1 MTILVVVIGG
11 GLAGLYTGYLLQQ
24 RNIEFKI
31 VEASSRLGGRI
42 FSQPHTSEVDNGLK
56 LDLGPSWFWPHQ
68 REMMALMLHLQV
80 DYFAQYT
87 QGEALFEADA
97 QSPIERFQPSFMESF
112 RVTGGMTRL
121 IEKLTAKL
129 PDKVLELGYKI
140 TQIEK
145 IDDIW
150 HINSDDPDRPIYR
163 ANNLI
168 IATPPR
174 VIIDK
179 LDLSDKALQPLAN
192 KLSMLPTWMA
202 AQAKFV
208 TTYKQA
214 FWREQGLSGQAFS
227 RQGPMVEIHD
237 SSAAENDGFALF
249 GFIGLP
255 ASHRQQIPHE
265 DLKQACLA
273 QLVKIFGE
281 RALNVEENYLTDWAT
296 NDLVASP
303 ADLNEQPNH
312 PQIDLSS
319 YRQALI
325 DCGLYVAASEV
336 ASRDAGYLQGAII
349 AATDAVEAIAEN
361 LIENK
366 TT

>member
-1 MTILVVVIGG
+1 MTTPVVVIGG

-24 RNIEFKI
+24 HNIEFKI

-42 FSQPHTSEVDNGLK
+42 FCQPHSGEAGNYLHI
-56 LDLGPSWFWPHQ
+56 DLGPAWFWPHQ
-68 REMMALMLHLQV
+68 REMMALMQRLQI
-80 DYFAQYT
+80 DYFTQYS

-97 QSPIERFQPSFMESF
+97 QSPVERFKPAYMESF
-112 RVTGGMTRL
+112 RVTGGMVRL
-121 IEKLTAKL
+121 IEKLAAKL
-129 PDKVLELGYKI
+129 PDEVIELDYKVEH
-140 TQIEK
+140 IEK
-145 IDDIW
+145 VDGTW
-150 HINSDDPDRPIYR
+150 QINSDDPNKVIYG
-163 ANNLI
+163 ANLI

-179 LDLSDKALQPLAN
+179 LDLPDETMQPLRK
-192 KLSMLPTWMA
+192 KLTMLPTWMA

-208 TTYKQA
+208 ATYQQP
-214 FWREQGLSGQAFS
+214 FWRAQGLSGQAFS

-237 SSAAENDGFALF
+237 SSADENDGFALF
-249 GFIGLP
+249 GFIGVP
-255 ASHRQQIPHE
+255 ASQRQQMPHE
-265 DLKQACLA
+265 DLKQACLT

-281 RALNVEENYLTDWAT
+281 QAKNLEEAYLTDWAT

-303 ADLNEQPNH
+303 ADLNDQPNH
-312 PQIDLSS
+312 PEIDLSP

-325 DCGLYVAASEV
+325 DCGLYFAVSEV

-349 AATDAVEAIAEN
+349 AATDAVEAIAVN
-361 LIENK
+361 WTKNK

>member
-1 MTILVVVIGG
+1 VTTPVVVIGG

-42 FSQPHTSEVDNGLK
+42 FCQPHASEIDNGLHV
-56 LDLGPSWFWPHQ
+56 DLGPAWFWPHQ
-68 REMMALMLHLQV
+68 SEMMALMQHLKV
-80 DYFAQYT
+80 DYFAQYN

-97 QSPIERFQPSFMESF
+97 QSPIERFQPSYMESF
-112 RVTGGMTRL
+112 RVTGGMVCL
-121 IEKLTAKL
+121 IKKLAAKL
-129 PDKVLELGYKI
+129 PAEFIELDYKVKH
-140 TQIEK
+140 IEK
-145 IDDIW
+145 VEGIW
-150 HINSDDPDRPIYR
+150 QIKTDDPNKPIYR

-179 LDLSDKALQPLAN
+179 LALADEALQPLADN
-192 KLSMLPTWMA
+192 LAMLPTWMA

-208 TTYKQA
+208 ATYKQA

-237 SSAAENDGFALF
+237 ASATENDGFALF
-249 GFIGLP
+249 GFIGVA
-255 ASHRQQIPHE
+255 ASHRMQIPHE
-265 DLKQACLA
+265 DLKQACLM
-273 QLVKIFGE
+273 QLVKVFGE
-281 RALNVEENYLTDWAT
+281 SALNVEESYLTDWAT

-312 PQIDLSS
+312 PQIDLSP
-319 YRQALI
+319 YRQALTES
-325 DCGLYVAASEV
+325 GLNFAASEV

-349 AATDAVEAIAEN
+349 AATDAVEAIAVN
-361 LIENK
+361 
-366 TT
+366 

>member
-1 MTILVVVIGG
+1 
-11 GLAGLYTGYLLQQ
+11 
-24 RNIEFKI
+24 
-31 VEASSRLGGRI
+31 
-42 FSQPHTSEVDNGLK
+42 
-56 LDLGPSWFWPHQ
+56 
-68 REMMALMLHLQV
+68 
-80 DYFAQYT
+80 
-87 QGEALFEADA
+87 
-97 QSPIERFQPSFMESF
+97 MESF
-112 RVTGGMTRL
+112 RVTGGMSRL

-129 PDKVLELGYKI
+129 PDEVFELGYKVKHI
-140 TQIEK
+140 GK
-145 IDDIW
+145 VDDIW
-150 HINSDDPDRPIYR
+150 QINSDETNKLIYR

-179 LDLSDKALQPLAN
+179 LDLSDKALQPLVK

-208 TTYKQA
+208 ATYKQA

-255 ASHRQQIPHE
+255 ASHRQQITHE
-265 DLKQACLA
+265 DLKQACLM
-273 QLVKIFGE
+273 QLLKIFGE
-281 RALNVEENYLTDWAT
+281 RALNVEESYLTDWAT

-312 PQIDLSS
+312 PKIDLSL

-325 DCGLYVAASEV
+325 DCGLYFAASEV

-349 AATDAVEAIAEN
+349 AASDAVGAIAEN
-361 LIENK
+361 LIKNK
-366 TT
+366 TTRAL

>member
-1 MTILVVVIGG
+1 VTTPVVVIGG

-24 RNIEFKI
+24 QNIEFKI

-42 FSQPHTSEVDNGLK
+42 LSQSHASAVDNGLNV
-56 LDLGPSWFWPHQ
+56 DLGPSWFWPHQ
-68 REMMALMLHLQV
+68 SEMMALMQHLQV
-80 DYFAQYT
+80 DYFAQYN

-97 QSPIERFQPSFMESF
+97 QSPVERFQPSYMESF
-112 RVTGGMTRL
+112 RVTGGMVRL
-121 IEKLTAKL
+121 IEKLAAKL
-129 PDKVLELGYKI
+129 PDEVFELGYKVK
-140 TQIEK
+140 QIEK
-145 IDDIW
+145 VDGIW
-150 HINSDDPDRPIYR
+150 QINSDDPSKLIYR

-179 LDLSDKALQPLAN
+179 LNLPDETLQALGN
-192 KLSMLPTWMA
+192 KLAMVPTWMA

-208 TTYKQA
+208 ATYKQA

-249 GFIGLP
+249 GFIGVA
-255 ASHRQQIPHE
+255 ASHRMQISHG
-265 DLKQACLA
+265 DLKQACLK
-273 QLVKIFGE
+273 QLEKIFGE
-281 RALNVEENYLTDWAT
+281 HALTVEESYLTDWAT
-296 NDLVASP
+296 NDLIASP

-312 PQIDLSS
+312 PQIDLCP

-325 DCGLYVAASEV
+325 DSGLYFAASEV

-349 AATDAVEAIAEN
+349 AATNAVGAIAEN
-361 LIENK
+361 LIKNK